1 MKKICLLYGGE
12 STERDVSLSSHAK
25 LHESLSKIGIVKDF
39 DTING
44 ISSMVKLLDD
54 FKPDCV
60 FNGLYGGYGENGEI
74 QSLLN
79 LMKIPYTHS
88 GVTTSRLAMDK
99 FLSSIIF
106 EKYNIPTPK
115 TKIVKPEEIK
125 LLNDGAIEY
134 PFVIKPECGGSS
146 VGVYIINSAAD
157 LEKVE
162 WPFHDL
168 VLVQEYIPGREL
180 TVGVLNGKAL
190 AVTEISPNVGFYDY
204 KTKYSD
210 GMAMHILPAEISVH
224 ATERIMKYAELVYKH
239 FGCRGIARVDFRYD
253 EKEDIAYVLE
263 INTQPGMTE
272 MSLFPEQAKYRG
284 ISFQKLIEMV
294 VEQACYDL

>member
-12 STERDVSLSSHAK
+12 STEREVSLASQPK
-25 LHESLSKIGIVKDF
+25 LHEALTKFGEVIDF
-39 DTING
+39 DPKNG
-44 ISSMVKLLDD
+44 IPTMLKMLDEVKV
-54 FKPDCV
+54 DCV

-88 GVTTSRLAMDK
+88 GVTASRLAMDK

-106 EKYNIPTPK
+106 EKYDIPTPK
-115 TKIVKPEEIK
+115 TKVVKPSEIEK
-125 LLNDGAIEY
+125 NTIKY
-134 PFVIKPECGGSS
+134 PFVIKPQCGGSS
-146 VGVYIINSAAD
+146 VGVYIINSADD
-157 LEKVE
+157 LKNID
-162 WPFHDL
+162 WPFNDSA
-168 VLVQEYIPGREL
+168 LVQEYISGREL

-190 AVTEISPNVGFYDY
+190 AVTEISTKIGFYDY
-204 KTKYSD
+204 KTKYSN
-210 GMAMHILPAEISVH
+210 GMAMHILPTEIGEH
-224 ATERIMKYAELVYKH
+224 ATETIMKYAESVYRN

-253 EKEDIAYVLE
+253 EDHDKPYVLE

-284 ISFQKLIEMV
+284 ISFQKLIEIV